1 MKWALKMGISRRSKM
16 QTHRHRKDIAGTSM
30 AMNGAKYGL
39 WSKFPMITKASNSAM
54 FVRSIIPMYDIPKK
68 CWKWLKKKFK
78 TVPSNL
84 EHSRGQVEES
94 TWRLCHWATEKC
106 SENDLPGI
114 QNTPHHFRIGHEFAK
129 PAHLMSEVV
138 KFVMQEYQS
147 TVFLKRQV
155 VFLHVH
161 HFCCQ
166 HKQRVSL
173 ILGMSHAA
181 NTSRSVLSSNPAHFL
196 WHISKLDLEQAQE
209 SRDPKGIAAELV

>member
-1 MKWALKMGISRRSKM
+1 
-16 QTHRHRKDIAGTSM
+16 
-30 AMNGAKYGL
+30 
-39 WSKFPMITKASNSAM
+39 
-54 FVRSIIPMYDIPKK
+54 
-68 CWKWLKKKFK
+68 
-78 TVPSNL
+78 
-84 EHSRGQVEES
+84 
-94 TWRLCHWATEKC
+94 
-106 SENDLPGI
+106 
-114 QNTPHHFRIGHEFAK
+114 
-129 PAHLMSEVV
+129 MSEVV